1 MSHVLSEP
9 DSAFP
14 TRSETKLA
22 VTPLKM
28 GLGFEISDL
37 NRKQRDCT
45 IYVAKAKAQINCA
58 GNPHS

>member
-1 MSHVLSEP
+1 MSHILSEP

-22 VTPLKM
+22 VSPLKM

-45 IYVAKAKAQINCA
+45 ICSKSKGADQLR
-58 GNPHS
+58 G